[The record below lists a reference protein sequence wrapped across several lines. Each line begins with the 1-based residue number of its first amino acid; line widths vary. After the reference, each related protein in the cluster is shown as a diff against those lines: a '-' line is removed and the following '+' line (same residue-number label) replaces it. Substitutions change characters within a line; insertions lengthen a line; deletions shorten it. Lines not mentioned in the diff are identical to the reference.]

1 VISALVVFIFR
12 LRMLNSQ
19 LYRKG
24 AIQASVPYRLVLRYY
39 WKSVSSNF
47 SRGCDLPLML
57 FSLARLFSWSEL
69 LELGCCMTSWPV
81 STCSTQILTRRSQRF
96 QPDEQLS
103 ILASRR
109 LTRLALVM
117 SLISPLSLVV
127 PNGVFSGSIIANIVK
142 ATGKEKIRKTAE
154 WQLLLSTL
162 GLPGCVIGALI
173 VNRLG
178 RRNLSKLVVYLER
191 KRLFTDLE
199 QWFSVLLATCL
210 SVWLLAS
217 LIHNVRRQ
225 PHTSSS
231 PPRCWLESSQSRN
244 RHA

>member
-1 VISALVVFIFR
+1 
-12 LRMLNSQ
+12 
-19 LYRKG
+19 
-24 AIQASVPYRLVLRYY
+24 
-39 WKSVSSNF
+39 
-47 SRGCDLPLML
+47 
-57 FSLARLFSWSEL
+57 
-69 LELGCCMTSWPV
+69 
-81 STCSTQILTRRSQRF
+81 
-96 QPDEQLS
+96 
-103 ILASRR
+103 
-109 LTRLALVM
+109 M

-199 QWFSVLLATCL
+199 Q
-210 SVWLLAS
+210 
-217 LIHNVRRQ
+217 
-225 PHTSSS
+225 
-231 PPRCWLESSQSRN
+231 
-244 RHA
+244 